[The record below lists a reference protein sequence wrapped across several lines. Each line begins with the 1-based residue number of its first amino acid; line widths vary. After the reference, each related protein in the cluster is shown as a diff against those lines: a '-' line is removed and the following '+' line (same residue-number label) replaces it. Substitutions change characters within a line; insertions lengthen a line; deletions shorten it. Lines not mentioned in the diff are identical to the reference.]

1 MFKSFF
7 PPSSEGTG
15 ESKSSANLGK
25 KEVDAGGD
33 SVAKDDPTQEGG
45 EDTTIID
52 AGSGS
57 SGGSGGS
64 SGGGSRIVTV
74 GSGDVLNKYYKVQ
87 VENSLYKVG

>member
-1 MFKSFF
+1 
-7 PPSSEGTG
+7 
-15 ESKSSANLGK
+15 
-25 KEVDAGGD
+25 VDAGGD
-33 SVAKDDPTQEGG
+33 AVAKDDPTQEGG
-45 EDTTIID
+45 DTTIID